1 MRRQVSHYPLLRN
14 RKVRSNVMLLLW
26 WFTTFKRTS
35 LLTCHQSSLHQLTQ
49 LHAMI
54 SQRKRMLRD
63 GHTSMGSIY
72 QRWKLGLAY
81 LLVMPIRKHLNQE
94 RLSRAEEKAHFLLG
108 WTINGPLGSKSTG
121 GSHTA
126 NLVKGDIELEEKF
139 KRFCNQE
146 FSDYCGHSHA
156 NV

>member
-1 MRRQVSHYPLLRN
+1 
-14 RKVRSNVMLLLW
+14 
-26 WFTTFKRTS
+26 
-35 LLTCHQSSLHQLTQ
+35 
-49 LHAMI
+49 
-54 SQRKRMLRD
+54 MLRD

-146 FSDYCGHSHA
+146 FSDSIADTATQTCKDDHETVATMEQTAVLNRNRYA
-156 NV
+156 MALP